1 MSKFKAAC
9 SAASSYIVCFFKQTF
24 RRHTGREYSQFLTR
38 GIRRGEEGVQRAYP
52 WFYIRLFAACVIV
65 FAVYLLILRFTS
77 NALFS
82 PVVVI
87 LAALTFNVSFLV
99 LLYEIYPRDDLSLLS
114 VFITLLVGGTGAC
127 VLAQIMYM
135 YIPASNGWLA
145 ALRAAGVEELSKAV
159 PVVIVVLS
167 LKIRQPLVG
176 FIMGAAVG
184 CGFSVVEDAG
194 YIFVAANDLPALN
207 IPSVVATFFERGATS
222 FCTHTV
228 WTASVG
234 WALACAR
241 RSLSAAR
248 PFVCLAGAFALHF
261 LWNAPLSGALQAIAV
276 TACVVAAA
284 MFGICSLAA
293 SRAAALGEEKSSPP
307 EFFRTDEGSL
317 VRDRLYYIHAG
328 HLCLTFGAFVMA
340 LFAIVYCSIPFRE
353 TYYAQTFDRAADFVE
368 FMQSGYELSD
378 DFTRSHDP
386 DMPDFFV
393 QTTDGVVTS
402 VTQKVSLDGH
412 DYYYEYTV
420 AGDGSVAIYLLN
432 SVTVELE
439 INGVTSRYFSESL
452 YNMDGTLYASYFR
465 IRPDVTGLNVSPSG
479 DEVTAIVYDPSF
491 EFDYSQPQYAVLF
504 GILGGMAVISVGLY
518 VMFYFISRSKK
529 FIEKEQKK

>member
-248 PFVCLAGAFALHF
+248 PFVCLAGAFAETV
-261 LWNAPLSGALQAIAV
+261 PLVERVEGD
-276 TACVVAAA
+276 VVAAPQNLVDV
-284 MFGICSLAA
+284 GIRVDRSVGVGLA
-293 SRAAALGEEKSSPP
+293 
-307 EFFRTDEGSL
+307 
-317 VRDRLYYIHAG
+317 
-328 HLCLTFGAFVMA
+328 
-340 LFAIVYCSIPFRE
+340 
-353 TYYAQTFDRAADFVE
+353 
-368 FMQSGYELSD
+368 
-378 DFTRSHDP
+378 
-386 DMPDFFV
+386 
-393 QTTDGVVTS
+393 
-402 VTQKVSLDGH
+402 
-412 DYYYEYTV
+412 
-420 AGDGSVAIYLLN
+420 
-432 SVTVELE
+432 
-439 INGVTSRYFSESL
+439 
-452 YNMDGTLYASYFR
+452 
-465 IRPDVTGLNVSPSG
+465 
-479 DEVTAIVYDPSF
+479 
-491 EFDYSQPQYAVLF
+491 AVLF
-504 GILGGMAVISVGLY
+504 QDEAGFGGRTGRGAVGVFAENREDAPHGAGLQGDDDLCAGC
-518 VMFYFISRSKK
+518 VTYFVNHGQVAQ
-529 FIEKEQKK
+529 E